1 MYFNKKCKNQILV
14 LVFSCF
20 EGCCVVVCGDFG
32 LVMKVYFDKME
43 LNGIS
48 VMVVILL
55 VDNYVLMVWL
65 RIKNIIEGCI
75 YYVVL
80 VYDFNVIND
89 KIRIMS
95 ESKEN
100 IKYYFLMDFMN
111 VDYSFLK

>member
-1 MYFNKKCKNQILV
+1 MA

-20 EGCCVVVCGDFG
+20 EGRCVAACGDFG
-32 LVMKVYFDKME
+32 LVMKAYFDKME

-48 VMVVILL
+48 VMAAILL
-55 VDNYVLMVWL
+55 VDNYALTVWL
-65 RIKNIIEGCI
+65 RIKNTTEGCT

-80 VYDFNVIND
+80 VYDFNVTND

-100 IKYYFLMDFMN
+100 IKHYFLMDFMN

>member
-1 MYFNKKCKNQILV
+1 M
-14 LVFSCF
+14 VFSRF
-20 EGCCVVVCGDFG
+20 EGRCVVVCGDFG

-55 VDNYVLMVWL
+55 VDNYVLTVRL

-75 YYVVL
+75 YYVVS

-111 VDYSFLK
+111 VDYSFLKWLNDYVIN